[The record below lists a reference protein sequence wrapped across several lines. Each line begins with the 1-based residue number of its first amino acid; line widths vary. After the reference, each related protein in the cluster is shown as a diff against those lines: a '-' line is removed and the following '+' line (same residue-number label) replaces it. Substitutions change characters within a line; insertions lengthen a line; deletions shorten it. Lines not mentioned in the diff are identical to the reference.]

1 MVYCQIEKQQE
12 PGAPEDDENID
23 VVELKIYPSDAA
35 QSKFA
40 SYIPLF
46 ERQ

>member
-35 QSKFA
+35 QSTFR
-40 SYIPLF
+40 PLLPLH
-46 ERQ
+46 Q